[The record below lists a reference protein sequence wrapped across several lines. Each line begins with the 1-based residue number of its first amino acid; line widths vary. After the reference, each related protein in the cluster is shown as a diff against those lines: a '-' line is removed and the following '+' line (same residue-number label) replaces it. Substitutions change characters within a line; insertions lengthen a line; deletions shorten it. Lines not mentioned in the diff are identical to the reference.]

1 MSQQLAN
8 FVWGIA
14 DQIRGV
20 YKPAQYGQV
29 ILPFTVLRRMECVMN
44 GHRPELIDLAA
55 KVPNEAALAAKLRRD
70 YGLHFWNTSSW
81 TLKTLLGDP
90 ESLADNLIDYV
101 SAFSANVADIFA
113 EFGFEKTIR
122 KLDENDRLYLVV
134 DAFADDEKV
143 DLHPSALSNAGM
155 GQLFEHLIYKFSTA
169 SNETA
174 GEHFTPRDAI
184 RLMVDLL
191 LAPDSDVLSVPGT
204 VRTIYDPTAGT
215 GGMLSVAEER
225 ILAMNDKA
233 KVMLAGQELNPESY
247 AMCKADMIGKGQ
259 DVNAIRRGDTL
270 RNDLHEGAQFD
281 YCLSNPPYG
290 GDWKAAEATVRA
302 EHLQGFKGRFGAGL
316 PRISDGQTLFL
327 QHLVSKMR
335 PAQAGVDNSGG
346 RAAIVLNGSPLF
358 TGGAGSGESEIRRW
372 LIESDLVD
380 AIVAL
385 PTNMFYNTGIATYV
399 WLLDNA
405 KPAGRRGR
413 IQLIDA
419 SGFGTKM
426 RKNLGSKNKELRSID
441 RRKIAQLYD
450 DFEETELSKILEPV
464 DFGYWEITVEQPLR
478 LRFEVDADNTDVVL
492 ATRPVAKLGESD
504 RTAIRTALGALAGQV
519 FMARKD
525 FLIALYRAMTAAKA
539 PQSVPILKAIWTTI
553 GVHDDDAEICLDAK
567 GKPEPDTDLRDT
579 ELVPFRDT
587 IDDYF
592 EREVKPH
599 VPDAWIDHSKTR
611 VGFEIPFARLFYKY
625 VPPRSLE
632 EIDADLNR
640 VTAEIIELLQ
650 TVES

>member
-44 GHRPELIDLAA
+44 GHRPALIDLAA

-143 DLHPSALSNAGM
+143 DLHPKALSNAGM

-225 ILAMNDKA
+225 ILAMNPKA

-270 RNDLHEGAQFD
+270 RNDLHEGVQFD

-372 LIESDLVD
+372 LIETDLVD

-399 WLLDNA
+399 WVLDNH

-419 SGFGTKM
+419 TGMGTKM
-426 RKNLGSKNKELRSID
+426 RKNLGSKNKELLSAE
-441 RRKIAQLYD
+441 RRKIGKLYD
-450 DFEETELSKILEPV
+450 VFEDNELSKILEPA

-478 LRFEVDADNTDVVL
+478 LRFSLDADNTDAVL
-492 ATRPVAKLGESD
+492 ATRAVAKLGDAD
-504 RTAIRTALGALAGQV
+504 RAAIRTALGTLAGQTYLS
-519 FMARKD
+519 RKE
-525 FLIALYRAMTAAKA
+525 FLKALYPALNSAQA
-539 PQSVPILKAIWTTI
+539 PQSTPILKAIWGTI
-553 GVHDDDAEICLDAK
+553 GVHDNDAEICTDAK
-567 GKPEPDTDLRDT
+567 GNPEPDPDLRDT

-587 IDDYF
+587 IEAYF
-592 EREVKPH
+592 DREVLPH
-599 VPDAWIDHSKTR
+599 VADAWIDHTKTR
-611 VGFEIPFARLFYKY
+611 VGYEIPFTRLFYKY
-625 VPPRSLE
+625 VPPRPLE

-640 VTAEIIELLQ
+640 VTAEILELLQ
-650 TVES
+650 AVEA